1 MTKYIFMLLC
11 RFTGSH
17 TGELYTGTCFHC
29 HLDVLH
35 IKAKK
40 VGKGQNHRKHPLL
53 NNNLLYAFCFLTKP
67 HLLDYF
73 HSLNNVVK
81 ALKPGLPHTF

>member
-67 HLLDYF
+67 HLLCLII
-73 HSLNNVVK
+73 SI
-81 ALKPGLPHTF
+81 P